1 MMEFTKK
8 NNLPLFSFL
17 ENTEK
22 EILDNFDD
30 ILQNIKPLSSKQL
43 YQLPNF
49 IKELSHQLTDERSSR
64 HNGYM
69 NQTVMLTS
77 YAR

>member
-1 MMEFTKK
+1 MEFTKK

-30 ILQNIKPLSSKQL
+30 IFILSS
-43 YQLPNF
+43 PAP
-49 IKELSHQLTDERSSR
+49 DPGRSAPIRFRSR
-64 HNGYM
+64 CPGGRGPWRIHRRGC
-69 NQTVMLTS
+69 S
-77 YAR
+77 RPGEAR